1 MNRTFKVA
9 KSLTRG
15 VVVTSEKASSYQGKA
30 VKTVVAAAVALIA
43 TGAFAAAAD
52 VTLNGENI
60 EVKADQEVV
69 VTSNTTT
76 ADKNDVTIT
85 VSGGKITLNNVQNTA
100 DNHGAKLLVSGGDV
114 IVKAGTANN
123 FQNMAI
129 TGGTLTIDGGDTA
142 GGAWRSTTNV
152 GGYAGKDE
160 DGNRSTLISNATVK
174 INNGML
180 WGGAQSAEDE
190 IRKASPLIIKNS
202 KVELSGKTVDQ
213 SGILY
218 TGTGKP
224 MQIAGSTVTVA
235 KDQFGAIFTPE
246 LTVENSTITNAGTLN
261 IAFSIGSNNE
271 TVSGSLDSAEA
282 ANSAITLGQGTT
294 FNTAE
299 TGTTNITAKLTVDGA
314 AVTNA
319 GTLNTKTVTIKSGKI
334 ENAGEGVFSADKISI
349 EGNGVLNTTYT
360 TDTFKWKEITVAD
373 NGVLNLDALNSR
385 HDGQKIGKDKDG
397 NVLAGDRLLIN
408 AGTINLAGGELQ
420 VAGTKYEGDLKIG
433 RSDTNAKVTV
443 TSDYSFNKVE
453 FGSSNKITGDNTAS
467 TLTIGSKDKAGKLT
481 IADLDLSNGD
491 VTVKGGST
499 LNITDISAIGES
511 AKLTNAGTVNITGTV
526 KTTQTTLTDTNFDN
540 TGSIYTGLENLV
552 ALTYNS
558 DKTEISN
565 ATITAFG
572 SALNGDSGNV
582 FDTTD
587 RTLKLDEYN
596 KIATAMGKLT
606 MLNTVVTSNTAGED
620 LKFSDVASTGLNSP
634 STTVVAEAATSEAKS
649 VDVAVANDKS
659 VVVSNVEANYET
671 VNVNGQGTLQLAGND
686 GVLFG
691 EDVKTVKVTNGG
703 LVLGHEQFAA
713 KTGEIVGEVNI
724 DQNSTVT
731 VEAGTFAVGGLA
743 GNGTVNVEDG
753 GFTTNYASAEGTIN
767 VNGGVAAVL
776 GNKPVTTATA
786 AAGEEGAEEEPTPFD
801 GAVKVGTVTFGAT
814 STTTLALTPVEP
826 TESDGIFAVGV
837 DAATAAAVVAA
848 NYDNL
853 DGKKVVYL
861 TKQVEF
867 TAAPAAATDYLV
879 DLGKVAAT
887 EHFSAED
894 GVMNNEL
901 GSNVQSIKLINL
913 DAAALS
919 GKSGEKVLQFSQKT
933 NGSTATVDVDF
944 GNWFYGSYYDQYDGI
959 NPTGFSAASG
969 QITFK
974 PNEYV
979 VDHVQDM
986 NLGQAAI
993 QAADDVVWGQ
1003 NEIVDAIGFG
1013 TVAYAKVLKD
1023 SDTYKALVQQDAN
1036 NQTAG
1041 KTTHLAQD
1049 YLDGMMDTYL
1059 DQLDIAS
1066 ELAIAGGVF
1075 GTTLDIN
1082 DQVTAALDRRTSL
1095 ANLNAPRTAG
1105 FTPWVDVFGTKNEA
1119 KRIYGEGAGYE
1130 ADIYGA
1136 VLGFDYTAACGGVLG
1151 LAFNVGQADGNS
1163 VGIGSAKVENDADF
1177 YGVSLYA
1184 AQTFGDFN
1192 VKADLGYTQV
1202 KNDLKMNG
1210 VTKTWKESQD
1220 ADVITFGVGT
1230 EFLVKAGALNVVP
1243 HAGIRMT
1250 RIDLDDSKYGAE
1262 YETMTVYQMPL
1273 GVAFSGT
1280 FDTNGWKVA
1289 PMVDLSVVPTFGD
1302 KDAEAKYFGGVKDVV
1317 RVVDSNPIRATL
1329 GVEAQT
1335 GAWTFGVN
1343 YGLTAGS
1350 DDRLNNSLN
1359 ANARY
1364 TF

>member
-43 TGAFAAAAD
+43 TGAFAAATD

-69 VTSNTTT
+69 VTKNTET
-76 ADKNDVTIT
+76 ASKNEVDIT
-85 VSGGKITLNNVQNTA
+85 VSGGKITLNNVNNSTVTDDQGIKTEY
-100 DNHGAKLLVSGGDV
+100 GANLLVSGGDV
-114 IVKAGTANN
+114 VVKAGTSNN
-123 FQNMAI
+123 FKNMAI
-129 TGGTLTIDGGDTA
+129 TGGTLTIDGGDNA

-152 GGYAGKDE
+152 GGYAYKDK

-180 WGGAQSAEDE
+180 WGGAQSGDDE

-224 MQIAGSTVTVA
+224 MQITGSTVTVA

-271 TVSGSLDSAEA
+271 TVSGSLNSAEA
-282 ANSAITLGQGTT
+282 ANSAITLGQGTI

-299 TGTTNITAKLTVDGA
+299 TGKTNIIAKLTVNGA

-319 GTLNTKTVTIKSGKI
+319 GAMTAKTVTIKSGTVD
-334 ENAGEGVFSADKISI
+334 NTGTLTADTLAIQ
-349 EGNGVLNTTYT
+349 GGTVN
-360 TDTFKWKEITVAD
+360 TVAGAKYAVATTSLEK
-373 NGVLNLDALNSR
+373 NGTLNLTALNSN
-385 HDGQKIGKDKDG
+385 QFTSL
-397 NVLAGDRLLIN
+397 N
-408 AGTINLAGGELQ
+408 GGPE
-420 VAGTKYEGDLKIG
+420 
-433 RSDTNAKVTV
+433 
-443 TSDYSFNKVE
+443 
-453 FGSSNKITGDNTAS
+453 
-467 TLTIGSKDKAGKLT
+467 AGKTQDDYAKDQFLVYGT
-481 IADLDLSNGD
+481 LNLNGGALLANGEALQKMKVGSGSTAAMVNVNSDFAIADLAFG
-491 VTVKGGST
+491 TK
-499 LNITDISAIGES
+499 
-511 AKLTNAGTVNITGTV
+511 GTVNVAEDATLTVNDLYLTVNKDSDNKAITSITNDGTV
-526 KTTQTTLTDTNFDN
+526 VVTGAVTTPKGLAVADMQNEVFVNNGTVYTNIDNVVTLTSAD
-540 TGSIYTGLENLV
+540 G
-552 ALTYNS
+552 
-558 DKTEISN
+558 KIS
-565 ATITAFG
+565 AAAITAFG
-572 SALNGDSGNV
+572 SILNGDDGNV
-582 FDTTD
+582 YESAD
-587 RTLKLDEYN
+587 RTLTLKEYN
-596 KIATAMGKLT
+596 LITTAMGKLT

-620 LKFSDVASTGLNSP
+620 LKFSEVASNGLNSP
-634 STTVVAEAATSEAKS
+634 STTVVAEASVSGAKS
-649 VDVAVANDKS
+649 VDVAVAANKS

-691 EDVKTVKVTNGG
+691 EDVKTVKVSSGG

-713 KTGEIVGEVNI
+713 KTGEIVGEVDI
-724 DQNSTVT
+724 AEGSAVT

-743 GNGTVNVEDG
+743 GQGTVDVEDG

-786 AAGEEGAEEEPTPFD
+786 AAGEEGAEEEPTPFE

-837 DAATAAAVVAA
+837 DAATAAADVAA

-901 GSNVQSIKLINL
+901 GSNVKSIKLINL

-933 NGSTATVDVDF
+933 NGSPTTVAVDF
-944 GNWFYGSYYDQYDGI
+944 GNWFYGSSYYDQYDGV
-959 NPTGFSAASG
+959 NLTGFSAASG

-974 PNEYV
+974 PNEDV

-993 QAADDVVWGQ
+993 QAADEVVWGQ

-1013 TVAYAKVLKD
+1013 TVAYAKALKD
-1023 SDTYKALVQQDAN
+1023 SDTYKALVQQDTDNAE
-1036 NQTAG
+1036 AG
-1041 KTTHLAQD
+1041 KDTYLAQD

-1095 ANLNAPRTAG
+1095 ANLNAPRTEG

-1230 EFLVKAGALNVVP
+1230 EYLVKAGALNVVP

-1289 PMVDLSVVPTFGD
+1289 PMVDVSVVPTFGD

-1350 DDRLNNSLN
+1350 DDRLNNSFN
-1359 ANARY
+1359 ANLRY
-1364 TF
+1364 SF

>member
-30 VKTVVAAAVALIA
+30 VKTVVAAAVAALVAGTTVAAETASDETPTPTYGWTTQEGITNA
-43 TGAFAAAAD
+43 TIS
-52 VTLNGENI
+52 T
-60 EVKADQEVV
+60 EVKIADGNKYVSSGDALTIADGAKVVLTSGQHIGVNSDVAETAKGVISVAGGEV
-69 VTSNTTT
+69 SLDSSGLH
-76 ADKNDVTIT
+76 ANDFTQSGGTIT
-85 VSGGKITLNNVQNTA
+85 VGNKSAANVWA
-100 DNHGAKLLVSGGDV
+100 NHA
-114 IVKAGTANN
+114 
-123 FQNMAI
+123 
-129 TGGTLTIDGGDTA
+129 
-142 GGAWRSTTNV
+142 NV
-152 GGYAGKDE
+152 GGYYTYTMTGGTMNVNEGGRLWIGSGDGDTPATMKFQGGTLNLKGTETNYAIVSTMTLGSFSNANGEEYAQPLSFEGTNVNVDGSALLMSRDIQIGGGVIKVNDDAHLYLLAEKQLSSDGKVLTSATSDTCSKGSVTVTGGE
-160 DGNRSTLISNATVK
+160 ITVAEKGTLSVAHNDLVLKGGMISNAGTLQVNKLTIQGGTVNTVAGAK
-174 INNGML
+174 YAVATTSLEKNGTL
-180 WGGAQSAEDE
+180 NLTALNSNQFTSLNGGPEE
-190 IRKASPLIIKNS
+190 
-202 KVELSGKTVDQ
+202 GKTPDD
-213 SGILY
+213 Y
-218 TGTGKP
+218 
-224 MQIAGSTVTVA
+224 A
-235 KDQFGAIFTPE
+235 KDQF
-246 LTVENSTITNAGTLN
+246 LVYGTLN
-261 IAFSIGSNNE
+261 LNGGTLLANGE
-271 TVSGSLDSAEA
+271 ALQKMKVGSGSTA
-282 ANSAITLGQGTT
+282 ARVNVNSDFA
-294 FNTAE
+294 
-299 TGTTNITAKLTVDGA
+299 
-314 AVTNA
+314 
-319 GTLNTKTVTIKSGKI
+319 
-334 ENAGEGVFSADKISI
+334 
-349 EGNGVLNTTYT
+349 
-360 TDTFKWKEITVAD
+360 
-373 NGVLNLDALNSR
+373 
-385 HDGQKIGKDKDG
+385 
-397 NVLAGDRLLIN
+397 
-408 AGTINLAGGELQ
+408 
-420 VAGTKYEGDLKIG
+420 
-433 RSDTNAKVTV
+433 
-443 TSDYSFNKVE
+443 
-453 FGSSNKITGDNTAS
+453 
-467 TLTIGSKDKAGKLT
+467 
-481 IADLDLSNGD
+481 IADLAFGTKGTVKVAEDATLTVNDLYLTVNDENTTSITNNGTVVVTGD
-491 VTVKGGST
+491 VTTPKGLAVSDMQDAVFVNNGTVYTNIDNVVT
-499 LNITDISAIGES
+499 LTSADGKISA
-511 AKLTNAGTVNITGTV
+511 AA
-526 KTTQTTLTDTNFDN
+526 
-540 TGSIYTGLENLV
+540 
-552 ALTYNS
+552 
-558 DKTEISN
+558 
-565 ATITAFG
+565 ITAFG
-572 SALNGDSGNV
+572 SILNGDEGNV
-582 FDTTD
+582 YESAD
-587 RTLKLDEYN
+587 RTLTLAEYN
-596 KIATAMGKLT
+596 KIAAAMDKLT
-606 MLNTVVTSNTAGED
+606 MLNTVVTSDTAGED

-634 STTVVAEAATSEAKS
+634 STTVVAEASASGAKS
-649 VDVAVANDKS
+649 VDVAVENNKS

-713 KTGEIVGEVNI
+713 KTGEIVGEVDI

-731 VEAGTFAVGGLA
+731 VEAGTFAVAGLA
-743 GNGTVNVEDG
+743 GKGTVDVEDG

-767 VNGGVAAVL
+767 VNGSVAAVL

-786 AAGEEGAEEEPTPFD
+786 AAGEEGAEEEPTPFE
-801 GAVKVGTVTFGAT
+801 GAVKVGTVTFGT
-814 STTTLALTPVEP
+814 TGTTTLALTPVEP

-837 DAATAAAVVAA
+837 DAATAAADVAA

-867 TAAPAAATDYLV
+867 TAVPATATDYLV

-901 GSNVQSIKLINL
+901 GSSVTSIKLINL

-933 NGSTATVDVDF
+933 DGSTATVAVDF
-944 GNWFYGSYYDQYDGI
+944 GNWFYGSSYYAQYDGV
-959 NPTGFSAASG
+959 NDSGFSAASG

-1023 SDTYKALVQQDAN
+1023 SDTYKALVQQDADN
-1036 NQTAG
+1036 ADADKYTS
-1041 KTTHLAQD
+1041 LAQD

-1095 ANLNAPRTAG
+1095 ANLNAPRTEG

-1192 VKADLGYTQV
+1192 VKADLGHTQV

-1230 EFLVKAGALNVVP
+1230 EYLVKAGALNVVP

-1350 DDRLNNSLN
+1350 DDRLKNSFN

>member
-30 VKTVVAAAVALIA
+30 VKTVVAAAVALMA
-43 TGAFAAAAD
+43 SGAFAAATN
-52 VTLNGENI
+52 VTLDGEDI

-69 VTSNTTT
+69 VTKNTET
-76 ADKNDVTIT
+76 ASKNEVTIN
-85 VSGGKITLNNVQNTA
+85 VSGGKITLNNVNNTTDEQN
-100 DNHGAKLLVSGGDV
+100 NKEFGANLLVSGGDV
-114 IVKAGTANN
+114 VVKAGTANN
-123 FQNMAI
+123 FKNMAI
-129 TGGTLTIDGGDTA
+129 TGGTLTIDGGDTT

-152 GGYAGKDE
+152 GGYAWADE

-180 WGGAQSAEDE
+180 WGGAESSKDE
-190 IRKASPLIIKNS
+190 IRKASPLIIKDS
-202 KVELSGKTVDQ
+202 KVELGGKTLDQ

-224 MQIAGSTVTVA
+224 MQIIGSTVSVA
-235 KDQFGAIFTPE
+235 KDQFGTIFTPE

-261 IAFSIGSNNE
+261 IAFSNSQTE
-271 TVSGSLDSAEA
+271 KVSESL
-282 ANSAITLGQGTT
+282 NSA
-294 FNTAE
+294 
-299 TGTTNITAKLTVDGA
+299 
-314 AVTNA
+314 
-319 GTLNTKTVTIKSGKI
+319 SG
-334 ENAGEGVFSADKISI
+334 
-349 EGNGVLNTTYT
+349 
-360 TDTFKWKEITVAD
+360 
-373 NGVLNLDALNSR
+373 
-385 HDGQKIGKDKDG
+385 
-397 NVLAGDRLLIN
+397 
-408 AGTINLAGGELQ
+408 
-420 VAGTKYEGDLKIG
+420 
-433 RSDTNAKVTV
+433 
-443 TSDYSFNKVE
+443 
-453 FGSSNKITGDNTAS
+453 
-467 TLTIGSKDKAGKLT
+467 
-481 IADLDLSNGD
+481 
-491 VTVKGGST
+491 
-499 LNITDISAIGES
+499 
-511 AKLTNAGTVNITGTV
+511 
-526 KTTQTTLTDTNFDN
+526 
-540 TGSIYTGLENLV
+540 
-552 ALTYNS
+552 
-558 DKTEISN
+558 
-565 ATITAFG
+565 
-572 SALNGDSGNV
+572 
-582 FDTTD
+582 
-587 RTLKLDEYN
+587 
-596 KIATAMGKLT
+596 
-606 MLNTVVTSNTAGED
+606 
-620 LKFSDVASTGLNSP
+620 
-634 STTVVAEAATSEAKS
+634 AKS
-649 VDVAVANDKS
+649 VDVAVAANKS

-691 EDVKTVKVTNGG
+691 EDVKTVKVSSGG

-713 KTGEIVGEVNI
+713 KTGEIVGEVDI
-724 DQNSTVT
+724 AEGSAVT

-743 GNGTVNVEDG
+743 GQGTVDVEDG

-786 AAGEEGAEEEPTPFD
+786 AAGEEGAEEEPTPFE

-837 DAATAAAVVAA
+837 DAATAAADVAA

-867 TAAPAAATDYLV
+867 TAAPDYLV

-901 GSNVQSIKLINL
+901 GSNVKSIKLINL

-933 NGSTATVDVDF
+933 NGSPTTVAVDF
-944 GNWFYGSYYDQYDGI
+944 GNWFYGSSYYDQYDGV
-959 NPTGFSAASG
+959 NLTGFSAASG

-974 PNEYV
+974 PNEDV

-993 QAADDVVWGQ
+993 QAADEVVWGQ

-1013 TVAYAKVLKD
+1013 TVAYAKALKD
-1023 SDTYKALVQQDAN
+1023 SDTYKALVQQDTDNAE
-1036 NQTAG
+1036 AG
-1041 KTTHLAQD
+1041 KDTYLAQD

-1095 ANLNAPRTAG
+1095 ANLNAPRTEG

-1151 LAFNVGQADGNS
+1151 LAFDVGQADGNS

-1230 EFLVKAGALNVVP
+1230 EYLVKAGALNVVP

-1317 RVVDSNPIRATL
+1317 RVVDSNPIRATI

>member
-30 VKTVVAAAVALIA
+30 VKTVVAAAVALMA
-43 TGAFAAAAD
+43 SGAFAAATN
-52 VTLNGENI
+52 VTLNGEDI

-69 VTSNTTT
+69 VTKNTET
-76 ADKNDVTIT
+76 ASKNEVTIN
-85 VSGGKITLNNVQNTA
+85 VSGGKITLNNVNNTTDEQN
-100 DNHGAKLLVSGGDV
+100 NKEFGANLLVSGGDV
-114 IVKAGTANN
+114 VVKAGTANN
-123 FQNMAI
+123 FKNMAI
-129 TGGTLTIDGGDTA
+129 TGGTLTIDGGDTT

-152 GGYAGKDE
+152 GGYAWADE

-180 WGGAQSAEDE
+180 WGGAESSKDE
-190 IRKASPLIIKNS
+190 IRKASPLIIKDS
-202 KVELSGKTVDQ
+202 KVELGGKTLDQ

-224 MQIAGSTVTVA
+224 MQIIGSTVSVA
-235 KDQFGAIFTPE
+235 KDQFGTIFTPE

-261 IAFSIGSNNE
+261 IAFSNSQTE
-271 TVSGSLDSAEA
+271 KVSESL
-282 ANSAITLGQGTT
+282 NSA
-294 FNTAE
+294 
-299 TGTTNITAKLTVDGA
+299 
-314 AVTNA
+314 
-319 GTLNTKTVTIKSGKI
+319 SG
-334 ENAGEGVFSADKISI
+334 
-349 EGNGVLNTTYT
+349 
-360 TDTFKWKEITVAD
+360 
-373 NGVLNLDALNSR
+373 
-385 HDGQKIGKDKDG
+385 
-397 NVLAGDRLLIN
+397 
-408 AGTINLAGGELQ
+408 
-420 VAGTKYEGDLKIG
+420 
-433 RSDTNAKVTV
+433 
-443 TSDYSFNKVE
+443 
-453 FGSSNKITGDNTAS
+453 
-467 TLTIGSKDKAGKLT
+467 
-481 IADLDLSNGD
+481 
-491 VTVKGGST
+491 
-499 LNITDISAIGES
+499 
-511 AKLTNAGTVNITGTV
+511 
-526 KTTQTTLTDTNFDN
+526 
-540 TGSIYTGLENLV
+540 
-552 ALTYNS
+552 
-558 DKTEISN
+558 
-565 ATITAFG
+565 
-572 SALNGDSGNV
+572 
-582 FDTTD
+582 
-587 RTLKLDEYN
+587 
-596 KIATAMGKLT
+596 
-606 MLNTVVTSNTAGED
+606 
-620 LKFSDVASTGLNSP
+620 
-634 STTVVAEAATSEAKS
+634 AKS
-649 VDVAVANDKS
+649 VDVAVAANKS

-691 EDVKTVKVTNGG
+691 EDVKTVKVSSGG

-713 KTGEIVGEVNI
+713 KTGEIVGEVDI
-724 DQNSTVT
+724 AEGSAVT

-743 GNGTVNVEDG
+743 GQGTVDVEDG

-786 AAGEEGAEEEPTPFD
+786 AAGEEGAEEEPTPFE

-837 DAATAAAVVAA
+837 DAATAAADVAA

-901 GSNVQSIKLINL
+901 GSNVKSIKLINL

-933 NGSTATVDVDF
+933 NGSPTTVAVDF
-944 GNWFYGSYYDQYDGI
+944 GNWFYGSSYYDQYDGV
-959 NPTGFSAASG
+959 NLTGFSAASG

-974 PNEYV
+974 PNEDV

-993 QAADDVVWGQ
+993 QAADEVVWGQ

-1013 TVAYAKVLKD
+1013 TVAYAKALKD
-1023 SDTYKALVQQDAN
+1023 SDTYKALVQQDTDNAE
-1036 NQTAG
+1036 AG
-1041 KTTHLAQD
+1041 KDTYLAQD

-1095 ANLNAPRTAG
+1095 ANLNAPRTEG

-1151 LAFNVGQADGNS
+1151 LAFDVGQADGNS

-1230 EFLVKAGALNVVP
+1230 EYLVKAGALNVVP

-1317 RVVDSNPIRATL
+1317 RVVDSNPIRATI

>member
-15 VVVTSEKASSYQGKA
+15 GVVTSEKASSYQGKA
-30 VKTVVAAAVALIA
+30 VKTVIATAVAALVAGTAVAA
-43 TGAFAAAAD
+43 ETAAD
-52 VTLNGENI
+52 ETPTPTYGWTTQEGITNATISTEVKIADGNKLVSSGDALTIADGAKVVLTSGQHI
-60 EVKADQEVV
+60 GVKADDAETAKGVISVAGGEV
-69 VTSNTTT
+69 SLDSSGLH
-76 ADKNDVTIT
+76 ANDFTQSGGTIT
-85 VSGGKITLNNVQNTA
+85 VGNKSAANVWA
-100 DNHGAKLLVSGGDV
+100 NHA
-114 IVKAGTANN
+114 
-123 FQNMAI
+123 
-129 TGGTLTIDGGDTA
+129 
-142 GGAWRSTTNV
+142 NV
-152 GGYAGKDE
+152 GGYYTYTMTGGTMNVNE
-160 DGNRSTLISNATVK
+160 GGRLWIGSGDGDTPATMK
-174 INNGML
+174 FQG
-180 WGGAQSAEDE
+180 
-190 IRKASPLIIKNS
+190 
-202 KVELSGKTVDQ
+202 
-213 SGILY
+213 
-218 TGTGKP
+218 
-224 MQIAGSTVTVA
+224 
-235 KDQFGAIFTPE
+235 
-246 LTVENSTITNAGTLN
+246 GTLN
-261 IAFSIGSNNE
+261 LKGTE
-271 TVSGSLDSAEA
+271 TNYAIVSTM
-282 ANSAITLGQGTT
+282 TLGTFSNANGEEYAQPLSFEGT
-294 FNTAE
+294 NV
-299 TGTTNITAKLTVDGA
+299 NVDGSA
-314 AVTNA
+314 LLMSRDIQIGGGVIKVNDDAHLYLLAEKQLSSDGKVLTSA
-319 GTLNTKTVTIKSGKI
+319 TSDTWSKGSVTVTG
-334 ENAGEGVFSADKISI
+334 G
-349 EGNGVLNTTYT
+349 
-360 TDTFKWKEITVAD
+360 EITVAEKGTLSVAHND
-373 NGVLNLDALNSR
+373 LVLKGGTISNAGTFSAPTLTVKSGTMNNTGTLDVDTLTIQGGTVNTVFQPYETPVNFTAQTVNLEGGVLNLAALNS
-385 HDGQKIGKDKDG
+385 KSSSSSKE
-397 NVLAGDRLLIN
+397 NDRLLLN
-408 AGTINLAGGELQ
+408 YGTWNLAGGELR

-433 RSDTNAKVTV
+433 RKDAQADVTV

-453 FGSSNKITGDNTAS
+453 FGSSKTVANNTPS
-467 TLTIGSKDKAGKLT
+467 TLTIGSAEKNGKLT
-481 IADLDLSNGD
+481 IADLNLSNGD

-499 LNITDISAIGES
+499 LNITDISAIGAN

-526 KTTQTTLTDTNFDN
+526 KTTQTALTDANFVN

-558 DKTEISN
+558 DKTEIST

-572 SALNGDSGNV
+572 SALNGTGDSGNV
-582 FDTTD
+582 FDTAD

-596 KIATAMGKLT
+596 KIAAAMGKLT

-620 LKFSDVASTGLNSP
+620 LKFSDVASSGLKSP
-634 STTVVAEAATSEAKS
+634 ATTVTAAATDKA
-649 VDVAVANDKS
+649 VTLTPTAAVLVANVKTD
-659 VVVSNVEANYET
+659 AET
-671 VNVNGQGTLQLAGND
+671 VTIDGSSAGVTLAGND

-691 EDVKTVKVTNGG
+691 TGVKTVTVKGTNG
-703 LVLGHEQFAA
+703 LTLGYEAA
-713 KTGEIVGEVNI
+713 EKTGSIAGE
-724 DQNSTVT
+724 VT
-731 VEAGTFAVGGLA
+731 VETGSKLAVEAGSFTITGIANAGTLA
-743 GNGTVNVEDG
+743 IDG
-753 GFTTNYASAEGTIN
+753 GDLTTSYLTGSATITD
-767 VNGGVAAVL
+767 GILAVL
-776 GNKPVTTATA
+776 GNKAATTATGKATPA
-786 AAGEEGAEEEPTPFD
+786 ADSVDPFAN
-801 GAVKVGTVTFGAT
+801 AVKVDQITFNGSAT
-814 STTTLALTPVEP
+814 DKDT
-826 TESDGIFAVGV
+826 GILAVGANAQAAEV
-837 DAATAAAVVAA
+837 AVSSVYDAHELA
-848 NYDNL
+848 
-853 DGKKVVYL
+853 GKNIVYL
-861 TKQVEF
+861 TKQAKFSAE
-867 TAAPAAATDYLV
+867 PAQATDYLIDV
-879 DLGKVAAT
+879 AQVAASEGFT
-887 EHFSAED
+887 AEA
-894 GVMNNEL
+894 GVL
-901 GSNVQSIKLINL
+901 GNTLTSQTLKAIKLTNVT
-913 DAAALS
+913 AAALE
-919 GKSGEKVLQFSQKT
+919 GEAGQKT
-933 NGSTATVDVDF
+933 LRVAQTGSTATAKVDF
-944 GNWFYGSYYDQYDGI
+944 GNWFYGEKDYESTVTNGLVDGV
-959 NPTGFSAASG
+959 
-969 QITFK
+969 ITFS
-974 PNEYV
+974 PNKDKIKQIEKLNV
-979 VDHVQDM
+979 
-986 NLGQAAI
+986 AALAKD
-993 QAADDVVWGQ
+993 AADNVTFGQ
-1003 NEIVDAIGFG
+1003 NEIVDELAFK
-1013 TVAYAKVLKD
+1013 TVAYNEAVTDRADELGLTGEEHSKYIA
-1023 SDTYKALVQQDAN
+1023 SAMETYF
-1036 NQTAG
+1036 
-1041 KTTHLAQD
+1041 
-1049 YLDGMMDTYL
+1049 

-1095 ANLNAPRTAG
+1095 ANLNAPRTEG

-1230 EFLVKAGALNVVP
+1230 EYLVKAGALNVVP

-1317 RVVDSNPIRATL
+1317 RAVDSNPIRATL

>member
-30 VKTVVAAAVALIA
+30 VKTVVAAAVALMA
-43 TGAFAAAAD
+43 SGAFAAATN
-52 VTLNGENI
+52 VTLDGEDI

-69 VTSNTTT
+69 VTKNTET
-76 ADKNDVTIT
+76 ASKNEVTIN
-85 VSGGKITLNNVQNTA
+85 VSGGKITLNNVNNTTDEQN
-100 DNHGAKLLVSGGDV
+100 NKEFGANLLVSGGDV
-114 IVKAGTANN
+114 VVKAGTANN
-123 FQNMAI
+123 FKNMAI
-129 TGGTLTIDGGDTA
+129 TGGTLTIDGGDTT

-152 GGYAGKDE
+152 GGYAWADE

-180 WGGAQSAEDE
+180 WGGAESSKDE
-190 IRKASPLIIKNS
+190 IRKASPLIIKDS
-202 KVELSGKTVDQ
+202 KVELGGKTLDQ

-224 MQIAGSTVTVA
+224 MQIIGSTVSVA
-235 KDQFGAIFTPE
+235 KDQFGTIFTPE

-261 IAFSIGSNNE
+261 IAFSNSQTE
-271 TVSGSLDSAEA
+271 KVSESL
-282 ANSAITLGQGTT
+282 NSA
-294 FNTAE
+294 
-299 TGTTNITAKLTVDGA
+299 
-314 AVTNA
+314 
-319 GTLNTKTVTIKSGKI
+319 SG
-334 ENAGEGVFSADKISI
+334 
-349 EGNGVLNTTYT
+349 
-360 TDTFKWKEITVAD
+360 
-373 NGVLNLDALNSR
+373 
-385 HDGQKIGKDKDG
+385 
-397 NVLAGDRLLIN
+397 
-408 AGTINLAGGELQ
+408 
-420 VAGTKYEGDLKIG
+420 
-433 RSDTNAKVTV
+433 
-443 TSDYSFNKVE
+443 
-453 FGSSNKITGDNTAS
+453 
-467 TLTIGSKDKAGKLT
+467 
-481 IADLDLSNGD
+481 
-491 VTVKGGST
+491 
-499 LNITDISAIGES
+499 
-511 AKLTNAGTVNITGTV
+511 
-526 KTTQTTLTDTNFDN
+526 
-540 TGSIYTGLENLV
+540 
-552 ALTYNS
+552 
-558 DKTEISN
+558 
-565 ATITAFG
+565 
-572 SALNGDSGNV
+572 
-582 FDTTD
+582 
-587 RTLKLDEYN
+587 
-596 KIATAMGKLT
+596 
-606 MLNTVVTSNTAGED
+606 
-620 LKFSDVASTGLNSP
+620 
-634 STTVVAEAATSEAKS
+634 AKS
-649 VDVAVANDKS
+649 VDVAVAANKS
-659 VVVSNVEANYET
+659 VVVSNIEANYET

-691 EDVKTVKVTNGG
+691 EDVKTVKVSSGG

-713 KTGEIVGEVNI
+713 KTGEIVGEVDI
-724 DQNSTVT
+724 AEGSAVT

-743 GNGTVNVEDG
+743 GQGTVDVEDG

-786 AAGEEGAEEEPTPFD
+786 AAGEEGAEEEPTPFE

-837 DAATAAAVVAA
+837 DAATAAADVAA

-901 GSNVQSIKLINL
+901 GSNVKSIKLINL

-933 NGSTATVDVDF
+933 NGSPTTVAVDF
-944 GNWFYGSYYDQYDGI
+944 GNWFYGSSYYDQYDGV
-959 NPTGFSAASG
+959 NLTGFSAASG

-974 PNEYV
+974 PNEDV

-993 QAADDVVWGQ
+993 QAADEVVWGQ

-1013 TVAYAKVLKD
+1013 TVAYAKALKD
-1023 SDTYKALVQQDAN
+1023 SDTYKALVQQDTDNAE
-1036 NQTAG
+1036 AG
-1041 KTTHLAQD
+1041 KDTYLAQD

-1095 ANLNAPRTAG
+1095 ANLNAPRTEG

-1151 LAFNVGQADGNS
+1151 LAFDVGQADGNS

-1230 EFLVKAGALNVVP
+1230 EYLVKAGALNVVP

-1317 RVVDSNPIRATL
+1317 RVVDSNPIRATI

>member
-1 MNRTFKVA
+1 M
-9 KSLTRG
+9 
-15 VVVTSEKASSYQGKA
+15 
-30 VKTVVAAAVALIA
+30 
-43 TGAFAAAAD
+43 
-52 VTLNGENI
+52 
-60 EVKADQEVV
+60 
-69 VTSNTTT
+69 
-76 ADKNDVTIT
+76 
-85 VSGGKITLNNVQNTA
+85 
-100 DNHGAKLLVSGGDV
+100 
-114 IVKAGTANN
+114 
-123 FQNMAI
+123 
-129 TGGTLTIDGGDTA
+129 
-142 GGAWRSTTNV
+142 
-152 GGYAGKDE
+152 
-160 DGNRSTLISNATVK
+160 
-174 INNGML
+174 
-180 WGGAQSAEDE
+180 
-190 IRKASPLIIKNS
+190 
-202 KVELSGKTVDQ
+202 
-213 SGILY
+213 
-218 TGTGKP
+218 
-224 MQIAGSTVTVA
+224 
-235 KDQFGAIFTPE
+235 
-246 LTVENSTITNAGTLN
+246 
-261 IAFSIGSNNE
+261 
-271 TVSGSLDSAEA
+271 
-282 ANSAITLGQGTT
+282 
-294 FNTAE
+294 
-299 TGTTNITAKLTVDGA
+299 
-314 AVTNA
+314 
-319 GTLNTKTVTIKSGKI
+319 
-334 ENAGEGVFSADKISI
+334 FSADEISI
-349 EGNGVLNTTYT
+349 EGNGVLKTTYT
-360 TDTFKWKEITVAD
+360 KDTFKWNEITVKD

-385 HDGQKIGKDKDG
+385 HDGKTIGTKDTDG

-408 AGTINLAGGELQ
+408 EGTINLEGGELQ

-453 FGSSNKITGDNTAS
+453 FGSSKKVANNTAS
-467 TLTIGSKDKAGKLT
+467 TLTIGSTDKTGKLT
-481 IADLDLSNGD
+481 IADLDLSNGEVD
-491 VTVKGGST
+491 VKGDST
-499 LNITDISAIGES
+499 LDITDISAIGAN

-526 KTTQTTLTDTNFDN
+526 KTTQTALTDANFVN
-540 TGSIYTGLENLV
+540 AGSIYTGLENLV

-558 DKTEISN
+558 DKTEIST

-572 SALNGDSGNV
+572 SALNGTGDSGNV
-582 FDTTD
+582 FDTAD

-620 LKFSDVASTGLNSP
+620 LKFSDVATNGLNSP
-634 STTVVAEAATSEAKS
+634 STTVVAEAASGAKS
-649 VDVAVANDKS
+649 VDVAVANGKS

-691 EDVKTVKVTNGG
+691 EDVKTVKVSSGG

-713 KTGEIVGEVNI
+713 KTGEIVGEVDI
-724 DQNSTVT
+724 TEGSAVT
-731 VEAGTFAVGGLA
+731 IEAGTFAVGGLA
-743 GNGTVNVEDG
+743 GKGTVDVEAG

-786 AAGEEGAEEEPTPFD
+786 AAGEEGAEEEPTPFE

-837 DAATAAAVVAA
+837 DAATAAADVAA

-933 NGSTATVDVDF
+933 NGSTTTVAVDF
-944 GNWFYGSYYDQYDGI
+944 GNWFYGSSYYDQYDGV
-959 NPTGFSAASG
+959 NRTGFSAASG

-974 PNEYV
+974 PNEDV

-1013 TVAYAKVLKD
+1013 TVAYAKALKD
-1023 SDTYKALVQQDAN
+1023 SDTYKALVQQDTDNAD
-1036 NQTAG
+1036 AG
-1041 KTTHLAQD
+1041 KYTSLAQD

-1095 ANLNAPRTAG
+1095 ANLNAPRTEG

-1230 EFLVKAGALNVVP
+1230 EYLVKAGALNVVP

-1280 FDTNGWKVA
+1280 FDTNGWRVA
-1289 PMVDLSVVPTFGD
+1289 PMVDVSVVPTFGD
-1302 KDAEAKYFGGVKDVV
+1302 KDAEAKYFGGVQDVV

-1350 DDRLNNSLN
+1350 DDRLNNSFN

>member
-30 VKTVVAAAVALIA
+30 VKTVVAAAVALMA
-43 TGAFAAAAD
+43 SGAFAAATN
-52 VTLNGENI
+52 VTLDGEDI

-69 VTSNTTT
+69 VTKNTET
-76 ADKNDVTIT
+76 ASKNEVTIN
-85 VSGGKITLNNVQNTA
+85 VSGGKITLNNVNNTTDEQN
-100 DNHGAKLLVSGGDV
+100 NKEFGANLLVSGGDV
-114 IVKAGTANN
+114 VVKAGTANN
-123 FQNMAI
+123 FKNMAI
-129 TGGTLTIDGGDTA
+129 TGGTLTIDGGDTT

-152 GGYAGKDE
+152 GGYAWADE

-180 WGGAQSAEDE
+180 WGGAESSKDE
-190 IRKASPLIIKNS
+190 IRKASPLIIKDS
-202 KVELSGKTVDQ
+202 KVELGGKTLDQ

-224 MQIAGSTVTVA
+224 MQIIGSTVSVA
-235 KDQFGAIFTPE
+235 KDQFGTIFTPE

-261 IAFSIGSNNE
+261 IAFSNSQTE
-271 TVSGSLDSAEA
+271 KVSESL
-282 ANSAITLGQGTT
+282 NSA
-294 FNTAE
+294 
-299 TGTTNITAKLTVDGA
+299 
-314 AVTNA
+314 
-319 GTLNTKTVTIKSGKI
+319 SG
-334 ENAGEGVFSADKISI
+334 
-349 EGNGVLNTTYT
+349 
-360 TDTFKWKEITVAD
+360 
-373 NGVLNLDALNSR
+373 
-385 HDGQKIGKDKDG
+385 
-397 NVLAGDRLLIN
+397 
-408 AGTINLAGGELQ
+408 
-420 VAGTKYEGDLKIG
+420 
-433 RSDTNAKVTV
+433 
-443 TSDYSFNKVE
+443 
-453 FGSSNKITGDNTAS
+453 
-467 TLTIGSKDKAGKLT
+467 
-481 IADLDLSNGD
+481 
-491 VTVKGGST
+491 
-499 LNITDISAIGES
+499 
-511 AKLTNAGTVNITGTV
+511 
-526 KTTQTTLTDTNFDN
+526 
-540 TGSIYTGLENLV
+540 
-552 ALTYNS
+552 
-558 DKTEISN
+558 
-565 ATITAFG
+565 
-572 SALNGDSGNV
+572 
-582 FDTTD
+582 
-587 RTLKLDEYN
+587 
-596 KIATAMGKLT
+596 
-606 MLNTVVTSNTAGED
+606 
-620 LKFSDVASTGLNSP
+620 
-634 STTVVAEAATSEAKS
+634 AKS
-649 VDVAVANDKS
+649 VDVAVAANKS

-691 EDVKTVKVTNGG
+691 EDVKTVKVSSGG

-713 KTGEIVGEVNI
+713 KTGEIVGEVDI
-724 DQNSTVT
+724 AEGSAVT

-743 GNGTVNVEDG
+743 GQGTVDVEDG

-786 AAGEEGAEEEPTPFD
+786 AAGEEGAEEEPTPFE

-837 DAATAAAVVAA
+837 DAATAAADVAA

-901 GSNVQSIKLINL
+901 GSNVKSIKLINL

-933 NGSTATVDVDF
+933 NGSPTTVAVDF
-944 GNWFYGSYYDQYDGI
+944 GNWFYGSSYYDQYDGV
-959 NPTGFSAASG
+959 NLTGFSAASG

-974 PNEYV
+974 PNEDV

-993 QAADDVVWGQ
+993 QAADEVVWGQ

-1013 TVAYAKVLKD
+1013 TVAYAKALKD
-1023 SDTYKALVQQDAN
+1023 SDTYKALVQQDTDNAE
-1036 NQTAG
+1036 AG
-1041 KTTHLAQD
+1041 KDTYLAQD

-1095 ANLNAPRTAG
+1095 ANLNAPRTEG

-1151 LAFNVGQADGNS
+1151 LAFDVGQADGNS

-1230 EFLVKAGALNVVP
+1230 EYLVKAGALNVVP

-1317 RVVDSNPIRATL
+1317 RVVDSNPIRATI

>member
-30 VKTVVAAAVALIA
+30 VKTVVGAAVALIA
-43 TGAFAAAAD
+43 TGAFAAATD

-100 DNHGAKLLVSGGDV
+100 DDHGANLLVSGGDV
-114 IVKAGTANN
+114 IVKANTSNN
-123 FQNMAI
+123 FKNMAI
-129 TGGTLTIDGGDTA
+129 TGGTLTIDGGDTT
-142 GGAWRSTTNV
+142 GGAWRRTTNV
-152 GGYAGKDE
+152 GGYAWKDE

-180 WGGAQSAEDE
+180 WGGAQSGDDE

-224 MQIAGSTVTVA
+224 MQITGSTVTVA
-235 KDQFGAIFTPE
+235 KDQFGTIFTPD

-261 IAFSIGSNNE
+261 IAFSNGKNSQNE
-271 TVSGSLDSAEA
+271 QTVSESLSSAQEA
-282 ANSAITLGQGTT
+282 DSAITLGQGTT

-299 TGTTNITAKLTVDGA
+299 TGKTNIIAKLTVDGA

-319 GTLNTKTVTIKSGKI
+319 GTMSAKTVTIKSGKI
-334 ENAGEGVFSADKISI
+334 ENAGDGVFSADKISI
-349 EGNGVLNTTYT
+349 EGNGVLKTTYT
-360 TDTFKWKEITVAD
+360 KDTFKWNEITVKD

-385 HDGQKIGKDKDG
+385 HDGKTIGTKDTDG

-408 AGTINLAGGELQ
+408 EGTINLAGGELQ
-420 VAGTKYEGDLKIG
+420 VAGTKYEGDLTIG
-433 RSDTNAKVTV
+433 RKDAQADVTV

-453 FGSSNKITGDNTAS
+453 FGSSKTVANNTAS

-481 IADLDLSNGD
+481 VADLDLSNGE
-491 VTVKGGST
+491 VEVKGGST
-499 LNITDISAIGES
+499 LNITDISAIGAN

-526 KTTQTTLTDTNFDN
+526 KTTEETLTDTNFVN
-540 TGSIYTGLENLV
+540 TGSIYTDLENVV

-558 DKTEISN
+558 DKTEIST
-565 ATITAFG
+565 ATATLFG
-572 SALNGDSGNV
+572 SALNGTDDSGNV
-582 FDTTD
+582 FDTAD
-587 RTLKLDEYN
+587 RTLKLDEYT

-620 LKFSDVASTGLNSP
+620 LKFSDVATNGLNSP
-634 STTVVAEAATSEAKS
+634 ATTVTAAATDKAVTLKPSAA
-649 VDVAVANDKS
+649 VLVANVKTD
-659 VVVSNVEANYET
+659 AET
-671 VNVNGQGTLQLAGND
+671 VTIDGSSAGITLAGND

-691 EDVKTVKVTNGG
+691 TGVKKVTVTGTNG
-703 LVLGHEQFAA
+703 LTLGYEAA
-713 KTGEIVGEVNI
+713 EKTGSIAGEVAVEA
-724 DQNSTVT
+724 NSKLA
-731 VEAGTFAVGGLA
+731 VEAGSFTIA
-743 GNGTVNVEDG
+743 GIDNKGTL
-753 GFTTNYASAEGTIN
+753 TIN
-767 VNGGVAAVL
+767 GGDLTTSYLTGSATITDGILAVL
-776 GNKPVTTATA
+776 GNKASTTAIGKATPA
-786 AAGEEGAEEEPTPFD
+786 ADSVDPFAN
-801 GAVKVGTVTFGAT
+801 AVKVNQITFN
-814 STTTLALTPVEP
+814 
-826 TESDGIFAVGV
+826 GIAADKDSGILAVGA
-837 DAATAAAVVAA
+837 DAQAAEAAVLSV
-848 NYDNL
+848 YDAHEL
-853 DGKKVVYL
+853 AGKNIVYL
-861 TKQVEF
+861 TKQAVFSAE
-867 TAAPAAATDYLV
+867 PSNATDYLIDV
-879 DLGKVAAT
+879 AQVAASEGFT
-887 EHFSAED
+887 AEA
-894 GVMNNEL
+894 GVL
-901 GSNVQSIKLINL
+901 GNKLSSTGLKVKLANVT
-913 DAAALS
+913 AAALE
-919 GKSGEKVLQFSQKT
+919 GEAGQKT
-933 NGSTATVDVDF
+933 LRVAQTGSTAKATVDF
-944 GNWFYGSYYDQYDGI
+944 GNWFYGTGYSTTVANGLTDGV
-959 NPTGFSAASG
+959 
-969 QITFK
+969 ITFS
-974 PNEYV
+974 PNKDAVKQIEKLNV
-979 VDHVQDM
+979 
-986 NLGQAAI
+986 AALAKD
-993 QAADDVVWGQ
+993 AADNVTFGQ
-1003 NEIVDAIGFG
+1003 NEIVDELAFK
-1013 TVAYAKVLKD
+1013 TVAYNEAVTDRADELGLKD
-1023 SDTYKALVQQDAN
+1023 DERSKYIASAMETYF
-1036 NQTAG
+1036 
-1041 KTTHLAQD
+1041 
-1049 YLDGMMDTYL
+1049 

-1095 ANLNAPRTAG
+1095 ANLNAPRTEG

-1230 EFLVKAGALNVVP
+1230 EYLVKAGALNVVP

-1289 PMVDLSVVPTFGD
+1289 PMVDVSVVPTFGD

-1350 DDRLNNSLN
+1350 DDRLNNSFN

>member
-30 VKTVVAAAVALIA
+30 VKTVVAAAVALMA
-43 TGAFAAAAD
+43 SGAFAAATN
-52 VTLNGENI
+52 VTLDGEDI

-69 VTSNTTT
+69 VTKNTET
-76 ADKNDVTIT
+76 ASKNEVTIN
-85 VSGGKITLNNVQNTA
+85 VSGGKITLNNVNNTTDEQN
-100 DNHGAKLLVSGGDV
+100 NKEFGANLLVSGGDV
-114 IVKAGTANN
+114 VVKAGTANN
-123 FQNMAI
+123 FKNMAI
-129 TGGTLTIDGGDTA
+129 TGGTLTIDGGDTT

-152 GGYAGKDE
+152 GGYAWADE

-180 WGGAQSAEDE
+180 WGGAESSKDE
-190 IRKASPLIIKNS
+190 IRKASPLIIKDS
-202 KVELSGKTVDQ
+202 KVELGGKTLDQ

-224 MQIAGSTVTVA
+224 MQIIGSTVSVA
-235 KDQFGAIFTPE
+235 KDQFGTIFTPE

-261 IAFSIGSNNE
+261 IAFSNSQTE
-271 TVSGSLDSAEA
+271 KVSESLNSAQEA
-282 ANSAITLGQGTT
+282 KSAITLGQGTT

-299 TGTTNITAKLTVDGA
+299 KGTTNIIAGLTVDGA

-319 GTLNTKTVTIKSGKI
+319 GTLNTKTVTIKSGTVD
-334 ENAGEGVFSADKISI
+334 NTGTLTADTLAIQ
-349 EGNGVLNTTYT
+349 GGTVN
-360 TDTFKWKEITVAD
+360 TVAGKYAVTTTSLEK
-373 NGVLNLDALNSR
+373 NGTLNLTALNSNQYLSLGNKAESGKT
-385 HDGQKIGKDKDG
+385 DADYAKDQYLVYGTLNLNGGALLANGEALQKMKVGSG
-397 NVLAGDRLLIN
+397 STAATVNVN
-408 AGTINLAGGELQ
+408 
-420 VAGTKYEGDLKIG
+420 
-433 RSDTNAKVTV
+433 SDFA
-443 TSDYSFNKVE
+443 
-453 FGSSNKITGDNTAS
+453 
-467 TLTIGSKDKAGKLT
+467 
-481 IADLDLSNGD
+481 IADL
-491 VTVKGGST
+491 
-499 LNITDISAIGES
+499 AF
-511 AKLTNAGTVNITGTV
+511 GTKGTV
-526 KTTQTTLTDTNFDN
+526 KVAKDATLTVNDLYLTVNKDSDNKAITSITNDGTVVVTGAVTTPKGLAVADMQNEVFVNNGTVYTNIDN
-540 TGSIYTGLENLV
+540 VVT
-552 ALTYNS
+552 LTS
-558 DKTEISN
+558 ADGKIS
-565 ATITAFG
+565 AAAITAFG
-572 SALNGDSGNV
+572 SILNGDDGNV
-582 FDTTD
+582 YESAD
-587 RTLKLDEYN
+587 RTLTLKEYN
-596 KIATAMGKLT
+596 LITTAMGKLT
-606 MLNTVVTSNTAGED
+606 MLNTVVTFNTAGED
-620 LKFSDVASTGLNSP
+620 LKFSEVASNGLNSP
-634 STTVVAEAATSEAKS
+634 STTVVAEASASGAKS
-649 VDVAVANDKS
+649 VDVAVAANKS

-691 EDVKTVKVTNGG
+691 EDVKTVKVSSGG

-713 KTGEIVGEVNI
+713 KTGEIVGEVDI
-724 DQNSTVT
+724 AEGSAVT

-743 GNGTVNVEDG
+743 GQGTVDVEDG

-786 AAGEEGAEEEPTPFD
+786 AAGEEGAEEEPTPFE

-837 DAATAAAVVAA
+837 DAATAAADVAA

-901 GSNVQSIKLINL
+901 GSNVKSIKLINL

-919 GKSGEKVLQFSQKT
+919 GKSGEKVRQFSQKT
-933 NGSTATVDVDF
+933 NGSPTTVAVDF
-944 GNWFYGSYYDQYDGI
+944 GNWFYGSSYYDQYDGV
-959 NPTGFSAASG
+959 NLTGFSAASG

-974 PNEYV
+974 PNEDV

-993 QAADDVVWGQ
+993 QAADEVVWGQ

-1013 TVAYAKVLKD
+1013 TVAYAKALKD
-1023 SDTYKALVQQDAN
+1023 SDTYKALVQQDTDNAE
-1036 NQTAG
+1036 AG
-1041 KTTHLAQD
+1041 KDTYLAQD

-1095 ANLNAPRTAG
+1095 ANLNAPRTEG

-1151 LAFNVGQADGNS
+1151 LAFDVGQADGNS

-1230 EFLVKAGALNVVP
+1230 EYLVKAGALNVVP

-1317 RVVDSNPIRATL
+1317 RVVDSNPIRATI

>member
-1 MNRTFKVA
+1 MNRTYKVA

-30 VKTVVAAAVALIA
+30 VKTVVAAAVALMA
-43 TGAFAAAAD
+43 TGAFAAATN

-69 VTSNTTT
+69 VTKNTET
-76 ADKNDVTIT
+76 ASKNEVDIT
-85 VSGGKITLNNVQNTA
+85 VSGGKITLNNVNNTTVT
-100 DNHGAKLLVSGGDV
+100 DDQGIKTEYGANLLVTGGDV
-114 IVKAGTANN
+114 VVKAGTSNN
-123 FQNMAI
+123 FKNMAI

-152 GGYAGKDE
+152 GGYAWKDE

-180 WGGAQSAEDE
+180 WGGAQSGDED

-202 KVELSGKTVDQ
+202 KVELSGESVDQ

-224 MQIAGSTVTVA
+224 MQITGSSVTVA
-235 KDQFGAIFTPE
+235 KDQFGTIFTPD

-271 TVSGSLDSAEA
+271 TVSGSLNSAEA
-282 ANSAITLGQGTT
+282 ADSTITLGQGTT

-299 TGTTNITAKLTVDGA
+299 TGKTNIIAKLTVDGA

-319 GTLNTKTVTIKSGKI
+319 GAMTAKTVTIKSGKI

-349 EGNGVLNTTYT
+349 EGNGVLKTTYT
-360 TDTFKWKEITVAD
+360 KDTFKWNEITVKD

-385 HDGQKIGKDKDG
+385 HDGKTIGTKDTDG

-408 AGTINLAGGELQ
+408 EGTINLEGGELQ

-433 RSDTNAKVTV
+433 RSETNAKVTV

-453 FGSSNKITGDNTAS
+453 FGSSKKVANNTAS
-467 TLTIGSKDKAGKLT
+467 TLTIGSTDKTGKLT
-481 IADLDLSNGD
+481 IADLDLSNGE
-491 VTVKGGST
+491 VEVKGGST
-499 LNITDISAIGES
+499 VNITDISAIGAN

-526 KTTQTTLTDTNFDN
+526 KTTQTTLTDANFEN

-572 SALNGDSGNV
+572 SALNGTGDSGNV
-582 FDTTD
+582 FDTAD

-620 LKFSDVASTGLNSP
+620 LKFSDVASSGLKSP
-634 STTVVAEAATSEAKS
+634 ATTVTAAATDKA
-649 VDVAVANDKS
+649 VTLTPTAAVLVANVKTDAES
-659 VVVSNVEANYET
+659 VT
-671 VNVNGQGTLQLAGND
+671 IDGTTAGVTLAGND

-691 EDVKTVKVTNGG
+691 TGVKTVTIKGTNG
-703 LVLGHEQFAA
+703 LTLGYEAA
-713 KTGEIVGEVNI
+713 EKTGSIAGEVAI
-724 DQNSTVT
+724 ESGSKLA
-731 VEAGTFAVGGLA
+731 VEAGSFTIAGIDNKGTLA
-743 GNGTVNVEDG
+743 IDG
-753 GFTTNYASAEGTIN
+753 GDLTTSYLTGSATITD
-767 VNGGVAAVL
+767 GILAVL
-776 GNKPVTTATA
+776 GNKAATTATGKATPA
-786 AAGEEGAEEEPTPFD
+786 ADSVDPFAN
-801 GAVKVGTVTFGAT
+801 AVKVDQITFNGSAADKDT
-814 STTTLALTPVEP
+814 
-826 TESDGIFAVGV
+826 GILAVGA
-837 DAATAAAVVAA
+837 DAQAAEAAVSSV
-848 NYDNL
+848 YDAHEL
-853 DGKKVVYL
+853 AGKNIVYL
-861 TKQVEF
+861 TKQAVFSAE
-867 TAAPAAATDYLV
+867 PSKATDYLIDV
-879 DLGKVAAT
+879 AQVAASEGFT
-887 EHFSAED
+887 AEA
-894 GVMNNEL
+894 GVL
-901 GSNVQSIKLINL
+901 GNQLSSTGLKVKLANVT
-913 DAAALS
+913 AAALE
-919 GKSGEKVLQFSQKT
+919 GEAGQKT
-933 NGSTATVDVDF
+933 LRVAQTGSTATAKVDF
-944 GNWFYGSYYDQYDGI
+944 GNWFYGEKDYESTVTNGLVDGV
-959 NPTGFSAASG
+959 
-969 QITFK
+969 ITFS
-974 PNEYV
+974 PNKDKIKQIEKLNV
-979 VDHVQDM
+979 
-986 NLGQAAI
+986 AALAKD
-993 QAADDVVWGQ
+993 AADNVTFGQ
-1003 NEIVDAIGFG
+1003 NEIVDELAFKTI
-1013 TVAYAKVLKD
+1013 AYNEAVTDRADELGLTGEEHSKYIA
-1023 SDTYKALVQQDAN
+1023 SAMETYF
-1036 NQTAG
+1036 
-1041 KTTHLAQD
+1041 
-1049 YLDGMMDTYL
+1049 

-1095 ANLNAPRTAG
+1095 ANLNAPRTEG

-1230 EFLVKAGALNVVP
+1230 EYLVKAGALNVVP

-1317 RVVDSNPIRATL
+1317 RAVDSNPIRATL

>member
-43 TGAFAAAAD
+43 TGAFAAATD

-69 VTSNTTT
+69 VTSNTI
-76 ADKNDVTIT
+76 AEKNDVTIT
-85 VSGGKITLNNVQNTA
+85 VSGGKITLNNVQNTT
-100 DNHGAKLLVSGGDV
+100 GLLVSSGDV
-114 IVKAGTANN
+114 VVKAGTANN
-123 FQNMAI
+123 FKNMAI

-142 GGAWRSTTNV
+142 AVAWRETTNV
-152 GGYAGKDE
+152 GGYAYEDE

-180 WGGAQSAEDE
+180 WGGAESAEDE

-202 KVELSGKTVDQ
+202 KVELSGKSLDQ

-218 TGTGKP
+218 TGTDKP
-224 MQIAGSTVTVA
+224 MQITESTVTVA
-235 KDQFGAIFTPE
+235 KDQSGAIITPS
-246 LTVENSTITNAGTLN
+246 LTVENSTITNVGTLN
-261 IAFSIGSNNE
+261 IAFSNGKSEQTNQNL
-271 TVSGSLDSAEA
+271 TDSLTSAQEA
-282 ANSAITLGQGTT
+282 DSAITLGQGTT

-299 TGTTNITAKLTVDGA
+299 TGTTNIIAGLTVDGA

-334 ENAGEGVFSADKISI
+334 ENAGEGVFSADKIFI
-349 EGNGVLNTTYT
+349 EGNGVLKTTYT
-360 TDTFKWKEITVAD
+360 QDTFKWKEITVAD

-385 HDGQKIGKDKDG
+385 HDGQKIGSKDEDG

-433 RSDTNAKVTV
+433 RKETQADVTV

-453 FGSSNKITGDNTAS
+453 FGSSKTVVNNTAS

-481 IADLDLSNGD
+481 VADLDLSNGE
-491 VTVKGGST
+491 VKVKGGST
-499 LNITDISAIGES
+499 VNITDISAIGAN

-526 KTTQTTLTDTNFDN
+526 KTTQTTLADANFEN

-572 SALNGDSGNV
+572 SALNGTGDSGNV
-582 FDTTD
+582 FDTAD

-620 LKFSDVASTGLNSP
+620 LKFSDVASSGLKSP
-634 STTVVAEAATSEAKS
+634 ATTVTAAATDKA
-649 VDVAVANDKS
+649 VTLAPAAAVLVANVKTD
-659 VVVSNVEANYET
+659 AET
-671 VNVNGQGTLQLAGND
+671 VTIDGSTAGVTLAGNN

-691 EDVKTVKVTNGG
+691 TGVKKVAVKGTNG
-703 LVLGHEQFAA
+703 LTLGYEAA
-713 KTGEIVGEVNI
+713 EKTGSIAGE
-724 DQNSTVT
+724 VT
-731 VEAGTFAVGGLA
+731 VESGSKLAVEAGSFTIAGIANAGTLA
-743 GNGTVNVEDG
+743 IDG
-753 GFTTNYASAEGTIN
+753 GDLTTSYLTGSATITD
-767 VNGGVAAVL
+767 GILAVL
-776 GNKPVTTATA
+776 GNKAATTATGKA
-786 AAGEEGAEEEPTPFD
+786 TPVADSVDPFAN
-801 GAVKVGTVTFGAT
+801 AVKVDQITFNGSAT
-814 STTTLALTPVEP
+814 DKDT
-826 TESDGIFAVGV
+826 GILAVGA
-837 DAATAAAVVAA
+837 DAQAAEAAVSSV
-848 NYDNL
+848 YDAHEL
-853 DGKKVVYL
+853 AGKNIVYL
-861 TKQVEF
+861 TKQAKFSAE
-867 TAAPAAATDYLV
+867 PSQATDYLIDV
-879 DLGKVAAT
+879 AQVAASEGFT
-887 EHFSAED
+887 AEA
-894 GVMNNEL
+894 GVL
-901 GSNVQSIKLINL
+901 GNTLASQTLKDIKLTNVT
-913 DAAALS
+913 AAALE
-919 GKSGEKVLQFSQKT
+919 GEAGQKT
-933 NGSTATVDVDF
+933 LRVAQTSSSANATVDF
-944 GNWFYGSYYDQYDGI
+944 GNWFYGTGYSTTVANGLTDGV
-959 NPTGFSAASG
+959 
-969 QITFK
+969 ITFS
-974 PNEYV
+974 PNKDAVKQIEKLNV
-979 VDHVQDM
+979 
-986 NLGQAAI
+986 AALAKD
-993 QAADDVVWGQ
+993 AADNVTFGQ
-1003 NEIVDAIGFG
+1003 NEIVDELAFK
-1013 TVAYAKVLKD
+1013 TVAYNEAVTDRADELGLKD
-1023 SDTYKALVQQDAN
+1023 DERSKYIASAMETYF
-1036 NQTAG
+1036 
-1041 KTTHLAQD
+1041 
-1049 YLDGMMDTYL
+1049 

-1095 ANLNAPRTAG
+1095 ANLNAPRTEG
-1105 FTPWVDVFGTKNEA
+1105 FTPWVDVFSTKNEA

-1230 EFLVKAGALNVVP
+1230 EYLVKAGALNVVP

-1289 PMVDLSVVPTFGD
+1289 PMVDVSVVPTFGD

-1350 DDRLNNSLN
+1350 DDRLNNSFN